1 MMNSEL
7 EIIANPDEPTILS
20 RRVINAPRALV
31 WDLFTKAEH
40 LKRWWGPRWLTMVS
54 CEVDLR
60 VGGSYRFVLRAPD
73 GLECSFRGEYHEIIP
88 QEKVV
93 NTFVF
98 EPLPDQGALQTLT
111 MEEVHGRTIVSTIT
125 LHQSVANRDGHLASG
140 MEAGMRDTYARLDEL
155 LAELQNQTSV

>member
-7 EIIANPDEPTILS
+7 EIIANPGEPTILS
-20 RRVINAPRALV
+20 RRVIKAPRALV
-31 WDLFTKAEH
+31 WELFTRAEH

-73 GLECSFRGEYHEIIP
+73 GQECGFRGEYHEIIP

-98 EPLPDQGALQTLT
+98 EPLPEQGALQTLT
-111 MEEVHGRTIVSTIT
+111 MEEVQGRTVVSTIT

-155 LAELQNQTSV
+155 VVELQNQTSV